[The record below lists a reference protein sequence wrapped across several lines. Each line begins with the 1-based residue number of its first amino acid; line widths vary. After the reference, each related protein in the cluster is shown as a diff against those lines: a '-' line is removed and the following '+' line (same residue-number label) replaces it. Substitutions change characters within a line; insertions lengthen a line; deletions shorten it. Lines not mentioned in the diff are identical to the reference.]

1 MTLSLYIL
9 AALLYGG
16 AVFAYGAEPAG
27 DRKGP
32 HPVARSI
39 LIASAVAHLASIG
52 SQCVDGDHPLKS
64 VFLASSLGALLAV
77 AGYFPLSRGG
87 RLDSLGALVASVG
100 LVGLSIGVLFSGEGV
115 DRLPGTRPLATAHVA
130 LASAGLAGFTLAAGV
145 SGLYLVTERRLRTKQ
160 FRPGGGGMS
169 LIGLDRLQ
177 HRMVLFLT
185 PVLTLAIVTGV
196 IWILQMDDRDQ
207 VLQGRAFELVAA
219 GIAWVASA
227 GLVVSRAV
235 WGTRGRRSAWLT
247 LIAFAAIVGTVASY
261 GVRA

>member
-1 MTLSLYIL
+1 MTLALYIL

-16 AVFAYGAEPAG
+16 AVFAYGIEPSR
-27 DRKGP
+27 DEKKVRP
-32 HPVARSI
+32 LARSI
-39 LIASAVAHLASIG
+39 LIAGAVAHLASIG

-77 AGYFPLSRGG
+77 GGYLPLSRGG
-87 RLDSLGALVASVG
+87 RLDSLGALMASFGV
-100 LVGLSIGVLFSGEGV
+100 VGLSVGVLFSGEGV
-115 DRLPGTRPLATAHVA
+115 DRLPGTRMLTSAHVA

-145 SGLYLVTERRLRTKQ
+145 AGLYLVTERRLRSKQ

-169 LIGLDRLQ
+169 LLGLDRLQ

-196 IWILQMDDRDQ
+196 IWILQMDDRAI
-207 VLQGRAFELVAA
+207 LLRGRIFEIAAA
-219 GIAWVASA
+219 GIAWVASV

-247 LIAFAAIVGTVASY
+247 ILAFAAIVGTVASY